1 MIDRATLEQIYE
13 ICTSRPR
20 AAALRDLADLIA
32 DIEHAAMLA
41 DSIKITG
48 KASGQLIEATKFAGQ
63 REQPFC
69 GDPSEVTFRPVFE
82 HTSTLNGQRVIAYD
96 LIASQL
102 GRAHEAEALTPEQID
117 AENKAYARQLNK
129 HVADELKRINGK

>member
-41 DSIKITG
+41 DSIKITS
-48 KASGQLIEATKFAGQ
+48 KAAGQ
-63 REQPFC
+63 PIDADKVDFKKAF
-69 GDPSEVTFRPVFE
+69 T
-82 HTSTLNGQRVIAYD
+82 HTSEINGQPIIAYD

-102 GRAHEAEALTPEQID
+102 ARVHNPEAKTDDEIN
-117 AENKAYARQLNK
+117 AENKAYVRQLN
-129 HVADELKRINGK
+129 AGMTEQLKRLNQR

>member
-1 MIDRATLEQIYE
+1 MIDRATLEQILD

-20 AAALRDLADLIA
+20 AAALRDLADLFA
-32 DIEHAAMLA
+32 DLEHTAMLA
-41 DSIKITG
+41 DTIKIGT
-48 KASGQLIEATKFAGQ
+48 KARAQTIE
-63 REQPFC
+63 
-69 GDPSEVTFRPVFE
+69 PSEATFRPVFE

-102 GRAHEAEALTPEQID
+102 GRAHEAEAMTPEQID

-129 HVADELKRINGK
+129 HIADELKRINGR